1 MHFLHVYHSHPLL
14 PPFPRLSLQ
23 FFVAPLRDSDGQ
35 VVNYVGVQC
44 KVSEDF
50 ARAIAQSEGAEKG
63 GLKDLSN
70 P

>member
-1 MHFLHVYHSHPLL
+1 MH
-14 PPFPRLSLQ
+14 LQ
-23 FFVAPLRDSDGQ
+23 SAGGRRPLRDSDGQ

-70 P
+70 A